1 MSRNIFPER
10 SQGAAELLANA
21 ESRNVLV
28 VPIDFAK
35 RTHVVQLARG
45 TGEYLLKR
53 PLNVRNNVAG
63 AQFLLAKI
71 DKCCAKHRIPK
82 CNVLVGGEDPAEYAL
97 NFVLSVEAA
106 GYRFVR
112 VNAKEAKKHRTNTRA
127 TSDTLALDGIAQAML
142 LRRGYELQAHDEI
155 FGALKM
161 AARTRRSLRKQVTAT
176 KNRIHKD
183 VELLCPGLLDSKL
196 SGLLPF
202 GGGSLELMATGCSVA
217 YLKGKRTATLA
228 KLLAKAGTQKPEE
241 VAEKLKAFAQ
251 SALPPDPAI
260 VPYRQRSLTGKV
272 RLLREQCA
280 NLACEENEMAR
291 CLVQTPGFLLTSI
304 PGLGVVLGGGTVAE
318 CGDPDLWPDPDRIAS
333 YAGLAVRHYQSGG
346 PDSKPVPGTLP
357 RDANH
362 HLKDQL
368 LQAAF
373 HVGTTPHPAWQALGL
388 PGHHPLR
395 EHYERIE
402 QRGGH
407 SRMGTVKKLLRIARA
422 MMRERRIYLPSDAL
436 DPNAPDAMTAV
447 RLIAYRRAVGRVL
460 AEKWKGYDLE
470 GIPDEANQLKL
481 WLRETD
487 QIEKFLNKQDK

>member
-35 RTHVVQLARG
+35 RIHVVQFARG

-63 AQFLLAKI
+63 KQFLLDRIA
-71 DKCCAKHRIPK
+71 KCCAKHRIPK
-82 CNVLVGGEDPAEYAL
+82 CNVLVGGEDPAEYAV
-97 NFVLSVEAA
+97 NFALWVQAA

-112 VNAKEAKKHRTNTRA
+112 VNPMEAKKHRTNTRA
-127 TSDTLALDGIAQAML
+127 TSDALALDGIAQIML
-142 LRRGYELQAHDEI
+142 LRRGYDLQAHDELY
-155 FGALKM
+155 GALKM
-161 AARTRRSLRKQVTAT
+161 AERARRSLRKQVTAT
-176 KNRIHKD
+176 RNRIHKD
-183 VELLCPGLLDSKL
+183 VELLCPGLLDRKL

-217 YLKGKRTATLA
+217 QLGRMRTARLA
-228 KLLAKAGTQKPEE
+228 KLLAKAGTQKP
-241 VAEKLKAFAQ
+241 AEAAAKLKAFAQ

-304 PGLGVVLGGGTVAE
+304 PGLGVVLGGGIVAE
-318 CGDPDLWPDPDRIAS
+318 CGDPDRWPDPDRIAS
-333 YAGLAVRHYQSGG
+333 YAGLAVRQQQTGG
-346 PDSKPVPGTLP
+346 PDSEPVTGRLP
-357 RDANH
+357 LDANH

-422 MMRERRIYLPSDAL
+422 MMRERRIYLPADAL
-436 DPNAPDAMTAV
+436 DPNAPDAMAPV
-447 RLIAYRRAVGRVL
+447 RLIAYRRAVGRML
-460 AEKWKGYDLE
+460 TDKWKRYDLE

-487 QIEKFLNKQDK
+487 QIEKFLNNQDK